1 MNNPGSTST
10 LNQSASMQKDTGG
23 LTDYEIYRAQN
34 VERNQTRLCQLGL
47 ITEAEA
53 KTVIDA
59 AWKRNETQAHNQ
71 KKPAAASKVMAREKN
86 YEIKVFTEVEGN
98 VTKRYRT
105 CWV

>member
-10 LNQSASMQKDTGG
+10 LNQSALQKDTGG

-47 ITEAEA
+47 ISEAEA
-53 KTVIDA
+53 KNVIDA
-59 AWKRNETQAHNQ
+59 AWKRNEVQTHDQ
-71 KKPAAASKVMAREKN
+71 KKPAAASKLMAREKN